1 MIASARTAIQRAMP
15 DGADP
20 SVSRP
25 AIEAATA
32 ILATEGARVAAPWPL
47 KLVVAT
53 MFLPEGLSFFLFD
66 LRLTATRVILLLF
79 TPVLVMRAGRH
90 LTSGGYRFV
99 ISDLLVPAAGVW
111 MFLAPTQIV
120 GADLALRHS
129 GPIALE
135 FCIAYLATRTLLVEQ
150 GQALSLATMLCGVIA
165 IIALL
170 GLLDPLTGTYAVRKL
185 VGSLTGHWRMCDGPG
200 CFRYGLLRATG
211 ALEQTILYALAC
223 GIGLL
228 LALGA
233 EIRWRRST
241 ILACTLGLIFSF
253 SAGPALG
260 VVFGFGLLFYDRVVA
275 GFDRRWS
282 ALALLAVVGLGL
294 LFALEL
300 FAGRLHHPPFHL
312 RPGFGLLPTVRLA
325 CCRHRESCNRR
336 GSGSVSQT
344 GTRWPGRTDCRPL
357 STRCGWSRR
366 SPSASRALRLSGSAM
381 LGSVSF
387 PTTGASP
394 TLTAAEA
401 RLATTLGIL
410 ILVVIFVGFTVHL
423 WGSDWILCGLLAGIS
438 AHLTEQ
444 GRDEVAARYRVAGAE
459 TTLSPQSRSREGA
472 ECAASGAHDCTQ
484 RS

>member
-1 MIASARTAIQRAMP
+1 MRPAMP

-20 SVSRP
+20 SVPRP
-25 AIEAATA
+25 AIEAATSA
-32 ILATEGARVAAPWPL
+32 VAPEGAGVAAPWPL
-47 KLVVAT
+47 KLIVAT

-66 LRLTATRVILLLF
+66 LRLTATRVILLLL

-99 ISDLLVPAAGVW
+99 VSDLLVPIAGVW

-135 FCIAYLATRTLLVEQ
+135 FCIAYLAARTLLDRH
-150 GQALSLATMLCGVIA
+150 GQALSIATMLCGVIA

-170 GLLDPLTGTYAVRKL
+170 GLLDPMTGTYVVRKL

-200 CFRYGLLRATG
+200 CYRYGLLRATG

-228 LALGA
+228 FALGA

-241 ILACTLGLIFSF
+241 IAACILGLIFSF

-275 GFDRRWS
+275 GFDQRWP
-282 ALALLAVVGLGL
+282 ALALLAVAGLGL
-294 LFALEL
+294 LFAVSSSP
-300 FAGRLHHPPFHL
+300 AGFIIRHFTFDPDSGYYRLYVWHVAGARILQSPWFGV
-312 RPGFGLLPTVRLA
+312 GFSDWDQVAWAHG
-325 CCRHRESCNRR
+325 
-336 GSGSVSQT
+336 
-344 GTRWPGRTDCRPL
+344 L
-357 STRCGWSRR
+357 STSVDSLWLV
-366 SPSASRALRLSGSAM
+366 SALTFGIPGAALIGFAM

-387 PTTGASP
+387 PTTRTAS
-394 TLTAAEA
+394 TLRAAEA
-401 RLATTLGIL
+401 RLATTLGIV

-423 WGSDWILCGLLAGIS
+423 WGSDWILCSLLAGIS
-438 AHLTEQ
+438 AHLAER
-444 GRDEVAARYRVAGAE
+444 GR
-459 TTLSPQSRSREGA
+459 
-472 ECAASGAHDCTQ
+472 
-484 RS
+484 